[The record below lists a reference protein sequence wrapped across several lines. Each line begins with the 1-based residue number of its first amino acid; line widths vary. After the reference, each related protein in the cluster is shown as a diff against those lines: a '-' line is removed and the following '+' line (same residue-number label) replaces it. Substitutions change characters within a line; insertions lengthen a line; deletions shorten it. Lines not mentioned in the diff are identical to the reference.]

1 MRIISG
7 SHKGR
12 QITAPSNL
20 PVHPTTDFAK
30 TALFNILNSY
40 INVEDLSVLDLF
52 AGTGNISYEFASR
65 GSKSVTAVDIESKCT
80 SFIISTSEKLNFIN
94 IRVIKNDVFNYL
106 DRETGH
112 FDLIFADPPYD
123 LEGIESIADKIF
135 INGKS
140 EILNPDG
147 WLVIEHSKRNSFE
160 KHPNFYQ
167 HRVYGKV
174 NFSILINN
182 KQ

>member
-12 QITAPSNL
+12 QITAPSDL

-40 INVEDLSVLDLF
+40 LSVEDLVVLDLF
-52 AGTGNISYEFASR
+52 SGTGNISYEFASR
-65 GSKSVTAVDIESKCT
+65 GCKQVTSVDIESKCT
-80 SFIISTSEKLNFIN
+80 AFISSTAEKLSFNN
-94 IRVIKNDVFNYL
+94 IRVIKNDVFSYL
-106 DRETGH
+106 ERVSDK

-123 LEGIESIADKIF
+123 LQEIESIADKIF
-135 INGKS
+135 VNGKA
-140 EILNPDG
+140 EILNPNG

-174 NFSILINN
+174 NFSILVNGI
-182 KQ
+182 

>member
-12 QITAPSNL
+12 HIIAPSNL
-20 PVHPTTDFAK
+20 PVHPTTDMAK

-40 INVEDLSVLDLF
+40 VNIEDLAVLDLF

-65 GSKSVTAVDIESKCT
+65 GCKSVTSVDIESKCT
-80 SFIISTSEKLNFIN
+80 TFITSTAEKLNFKN
-94 IRVIKNDVFNYL
+94 IRVIKNNVFNYL
-106 DRETGH
+106 DRMYDK

-123 LEGIESIADKIF
+123 LAEIESLADKIF
-135 INGKS
+135 VNGKS
-140 EILNPDG
+140 EILTPKG

-182 KQ
+182 E

>member
-80 SFIISTSEKLNFIN
+80 SFITSTSEKLNFIN

-112 FDLIFADPPYD
+112 FDLIFADPPFDMPQLPGIPGLVLRGEALVPGGLFILEHPKRYD
-123 LEGIESIADKIF
+123 F
-135 INGKS
+135 S
-140 EILNPDG
+140 EFPG
-147 WLVIEHSKRNSFE
+147 FE
-160 KHPNFYQ
+160 Q
-167 HRVYGKV
+167 HRNYGEV
-174 NFSILINN
+174 NFSFFR
-182 KQ
+182 KTEK

>member
-112 FDLIFADPPYD
+112 FDLIFADPPFDMPQLPGIPGLVLRGEALVPGGLFILEHPKRYD
-123 LEGIESIADKIF
+123 F
-135 INGKS
+135 S
-140 EILNPDG
+140 EFPG
-147 WLVIEHSKRNSFE
+147 FE
-160 KHPNFYQ
+160 Q
-167 HRVYGKV
+167 HRNYGEV
-174 NFSILINN
+174 NFSFFR
-182 KQ
+182 KTEK